1 MRFGL
6 GLPIGVRIV
15 RRVLIPKE
23 ILPEPVTLGEH
34 LKQHRNKEKL
44 LQREVA
50 HILGVTKE
58 CYFLWEHDR
67 NMPLPVHFPK
77 ILEWLG
83 YDPLPEPRTDGEKA
97 KRCRLQSGL
106 SIKEAAIQIGVDEA
120 TLASY
125 EVDGVLKAESI
136 QKILGWTL
144 SSHETV

>member
-23 ILPEPVTLGEH
+23 ILPVPVTLGEH
-34 LKQHRNKEKL
+34 LKQHRTKQKL

-50 HILGVTKE
+50 HILCVTKE

-67 NMPLPVHFPK
+67 NMPLSVHFPK

-83 YDPLPEPRTDGEKA
+83 YDPLPKPTTDGERLKRKRLLGGISQKQAA
-97 KRCRLQSGL
+97 KL
-106 SIKEAAIQIGVDEA
+106 AGVDHQTI
-120 TLASY
+120 TLCEGNMWVKGGAG
-125 EVDGVLKAESI
+125 EKVRK
-136 QKILGWTL
+136 WL
-144 SSHETV
+144 S

>member
-1 MRFGL
+1 
-6 GLPIGVRIV
+6 
-15 RRVLIPKE
+15 
-23 ILPEPVTLGEH
+23 VTLGDH
-34 LKQHRNKEKL
+34 LKQHRTKQKL

-77 ILEWLG
+77 ILAWLG
-83 YDPLPEPRTDGEKA
+83 YDPLPAPRTDGEKA
-97 KRCRLQSGL
+97 KRRRLQSGL

-125 EVDGVLKAESI
+125 EVGGVLQAESR
-136 QKILGWTL
+136 QKILGWSL
-144 SSHETV
+144 SSNETV